1 MVSVPLDEKLRRLKI
16 WLWAMPIWLSA
27 RSNTPK
33 SWFAGGYSRIKIMRF
48 SLVVL
53 ALLDF
58 SAVALGNPIWNYANY
73 LSLWFGLVGAGYIII
88 AVVYLLGL
96 RMWYGPNEIFLLLSA
111 FVNLY
116 LGAGSDMNPLGSLG
130 SHGFNFVLSLT
141 WVYLVLVG
149 LLMMRY
155 DKGSKINE
163 LLSQS

>member
-1 MVSVPLDEKLRRLKI
+1 MVSVPLNEKLRRLKI
-16 WLWAMPIWLSA
+16 WLWAMPLWLSA
-27 RSNTPK
+27 KSNTPK

-58 SAVALGNPIWNYANY
+58 SAVALGNQIWNYANY

>member
-1 MVSVPLDEKLRRLKI
+1 MVSVPLNEKLRRLKI
-16 WLWAMPIWLSA
+16 WLWAMPLWLSA
-27 RSNTPK
+27 KSNTPK

-130 SHGFNFVLSLT
+130 SHVFNFVLSLT